1 MITKKS
7 ITLAILLA
15 LTTIQADTTLHS
27 PTSTCNIKQA
37 QIMKQKC
44 NKLDSREYQKCED
57 ETLKAFY
64 TCLKNE
70 VKK

>member
-15 LTTIQADTTLHS
+15 LTTIQADTTIHN
-27 PTSTCNIKQA
+27 PTSTCNIEQSK
-37 QIMKQKC
+37 IMNKKC
-44 NKLDSREYQKCED
+44 NKLDGRQYQKCED

-64 TCLKNE
+64 TCLKGE
-70 VKK
+70 KK